1 MTSRQVGESREGGGG
16 DSWSHGGKGTERG
29 CDREEGGGGVGLGRG
44 WGRGTTLAHKGL
56 HYEITLVCSTQG
68 SGCESL
74 EKLQAELPSPGT

>member
-1 MTSRQVGESREGGGG
+1 M
-16 DSWSHGGKGTERG
+16 
-29 CDREEGGGGVGLGRG
+29 GLGRG